1 MLENAATRVA
11 GSVTEDCIGER
22 RLWIAVLT
30 MAVEDWRGGTLR
42 ARREAQ
48 KFLFENHEDYAR
60 VCASAG
66 VDPSGFRSS
75 LLRIGKKIAMQG
87 TWDHKMAA

>member
-1 MLENAATRVA
+1 MVEGMVNR
-11 GSVTEDCIGER
+11 TEGNLTEECLAER

-30 MAVEDWRGGTLR
+30 MAVEDWRKGTLR
-42 ARREAQ
+42 NRRAAQ
-48 KFLFENHEDYAR
+48 KFLFENCDDYEH

-66 VDPSGFRSS
+66 VDPGGFRTS

-87 TWDHKMAA
+87 PWDDKMAA

>member
-1 MLENAATRVA
+1 MLENAATRIA
-11 GSVTEDCIGER
+11 GSITEDSIAER

-30 MAVEDWRGGTLR
+30 SAVEDWRNGTLR
-42 ARREAQ
+42 HRREAQ
-48 KFLFENHEDYAR
+48 QFLFENHEDFDR

-66 VDPSGFRSS
+66 VDPSGFRSA

-87 TWDHKMAA
+87 TWNHQMAA